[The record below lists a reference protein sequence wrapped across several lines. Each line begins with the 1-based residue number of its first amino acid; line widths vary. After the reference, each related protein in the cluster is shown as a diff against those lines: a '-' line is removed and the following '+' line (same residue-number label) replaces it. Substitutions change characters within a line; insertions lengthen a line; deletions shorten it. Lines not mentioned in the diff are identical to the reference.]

1 MAIGIKVKKAQ
12 GDYDLGASK
21 FFGDPTVPMGWEDAF
36 YDDEMFF
43 AQIRLADIAH
53 LDTENKLPHTGYLYL
68 FIHTEG
74 GHYDLLADVKYHDG
88 EPEVVLDE
96 FNAQVE
102 GYEQFGEA
110 YLMEFAQVDDDEICT
125 KLLGNPSDWNHEEAP
140 PKMLLQFDP
149 LDNDMGFLSF
159 LDGFVYF
166 FYGDDENDLEEIYL
180 QEEFS

>member
-1 MAIGIKVKKAQ
+1 MAIGIKVKKPE
-12 GDYDLGASK
+12 GDYDLSASK
-21 FFGDPTVPMGWEDAF
+21 FFGDPTIPLAWEGDF
-36 YDDEMFF
+36 YDDEIFF

-53 LDTENKLPHTGYLYL
+53 LDTENKLPHDGYLYF

-74 GHYDLLADVKYHDG
+74 GHYDLLADIKYSAT
-88 EPEVVLDE
+88 EPELVLDQ

-102 GYEQFGEA
+102 GYEQFDDA

-125 KLLGNPSDWNHEEAP
+125 KLLGNPSDWNYEEAP

-149 LDNDMGFLSF
+149 LDNEMGFLSF

-166 FYGDDENDLEEIYL
+166 FYSDDENDIEEVYL
-180 QEEFS
+180 KEEFS

>member
-21 FFGDPTVPMGWEDAF
+21 FFGDPTVPMGWEYEF

-74 GHYDLLADVKYHDG
+74 GHYDLLAYVKYHDG
-88 EPEVVLDE
+88 EPEVVLDQ

-125 KLLGNPSDWNHEEAP
+125 KLLGNPSDWNYEEAP

-166 FYGDDENDLEEIYL
+166 FYGDDENDLEEVYL

>member
-1 MAIGIKVKKAQ
+1 MAIGIKVKKAE
-12 GDYDLGASK
+12 GDYDLSASK
-21 FFGDPTVPMGWEDAF
+21 FFGDPTVPMGWEEDF

-74 GHYDLLADVKYHDG
+74 GHYDLLADVKYSAT

-102 GYEQFGEA
+102 GYEQFSQA
-110 YLMEFAQVDDDEICT
+110 YLMEFVQVDDDEICT
-125 KLLGNPSDWNHEEAP
+125 KLLGNPSDWNYEEAP

-149 LDNDMGFLSF
+149 LDNDMEFLSF

-166 FYGDDENDLEEIYL
+166 FYGDDENDLEEVYL